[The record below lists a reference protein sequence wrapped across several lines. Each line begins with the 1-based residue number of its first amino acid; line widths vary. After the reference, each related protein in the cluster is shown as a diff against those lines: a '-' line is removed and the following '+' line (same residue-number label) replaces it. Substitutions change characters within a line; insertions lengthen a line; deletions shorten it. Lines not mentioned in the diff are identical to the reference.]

1 MDVIL
6 KNISKSYDGRTAL
19 KDVNLSIKRGERV
32 VIFGPSGCGKS
43 TLLRIIAG
51 LLPPDYGEVW
61 IGGNIASKNGKAIIE
76 PRRRNVGM
84 VFQELALWP
93 HMSVREHLK
102 FVLKAR
108 RVPRSEM
115 EERIRKMLNMMNLN
129 EYADARPPQLSGGQ
143 QQRLALARALIV
155 NPAILLLDEPLSSLD
170 IRMSLKLRREIL
182 SLHER
187 LRFSMIYVTHSRDEA
202 LQMGS
207 RIVLMKEGTVEKII
221 DREEAKEFFEN
232 LFREMD

>member
-1 MDVIL
+1 M
-6 KNISKSYDGRTAL
+6 

-61 IGGNIASKNGKAIIE
+61 IGGNIASKNGKVIIE

-102 FVLKAR
+102 FVLKSR

-221 DREEAKEFFEN
+221 DRAEAKEFFEN